1 MIPILI
7 LIVGIV
13 LIVLNFKAIK
23 KEDNSFEKILQRE
36 ESREKDYDLDIIEIR
51 KSFAETVLE
60 LQKEIEDLKISIN
73 DIKNNNK
80 RDDIIYNEEK
90 SQNRNTLINYSE
102 GELEIDNFNLNNTLN
117 VKIDDNF
124 PGKSRNKEINIKV
137 DENSKLNKVKELL
150 DNGLN
155 NDEICEELS
164 IGKGEVLLI
173 RSLLKR

>member
-1 MIPILI
+1 MIPVLILI
-7 LIVGIV
+7 LGII

-36 ESREKDYDLDIIEIR
+36 EVREKDYDLDIIEIR

-73 DIKNNNK
+73 TIKNTNK
-80 RDDIIYNEEK
+80 RNDIIYNEEK
-90 SQNRNTLINYSE
+90 LNSNILIEDIKDRLEVEKPNLIN
-102 GELEIDNFNLNNTLN
+102 NLD
-117 VKIDDNF
+117 V
-124 PGKSRNKEINIKV
+124 EINDDFPEKSKENEV
-137 DENSKLNKVKELL
+137 DENSKLNRVKELL
-150 DNGLN
+150 DNGLDD
-155 NDEICEELS
+155 DEICEELS

>member
-1 MIPILI
+1 MIPVLILI
-7 LIVGIV
+7 LGII

-36 ESREKDYDLDIIEIR
+36 EVREKDYDLDIIEIR

-73 DIKNNNK
+73 TIKNSNK
-80 RDDIIYNEEK
+80 RDDITYNEEK
-90 SQNRNTLINYSE
+90 LESNTFIEDYKDKLE
-102 GELEIDNFNLNNTLN
+102 GEKTNLSNNLDIEINDNFSE
-117 VKIDDNF
+117 KSKDN
-124 PGKSRNKEINIKV
+124 EV

-155 NDEICEELS
+155 DDEICEELS

>member
-1 MIPILI
+1 MIPVLILI
-7 LIVGIV
+7 LGII

-23 KEDNSFEKILQRE
+23 KEDNSFENILQRE

-73 DIKNNNK
+73 TIKNTNK
-80 RDDIIYNEEK
+80 RDDIIYNEENLK
-90 SQNRNTLINYSE
+90 SNILIDHNESK
-102 GELEIDNFNLNNTLN
+102 LEVEKSNLSNNLDIETDDDFTEKSKDN
-117 VKIDDNF
+117 
-124 PGKSRNKEINIKV
+124 EV
-137 DENSKLNKVKELL
+137 DENSKLNRVKELL

-155 NDEICEELS
+155 DDEICEELS
-164 IGKGEVLLI
+164 MGKGEVLLI

>member
-1 MIPILI
+1 MILVLILI
-7 LIVGIV
+7 LGII

-36 ESREKDYDLDIIEIR
+36 EVREKDYDLDIIEIR

-73 DIKNNNK
+73 TIKNTNK
-80 RDDIIYNEEK
+80 RDDIIYNGEK
-90 SQNRNTLINYSE
+90 LNSNTFIEDYKDKLE
-102 GELEIDNFNLNNTLN
+102 GEKTNLSNNLD
-117 VKIDDNF
+117 I
-124 PGKSRNKEINIKV
+124 EINDDFLEKLNDNEV
-137 DENSKLNKVKELL
+137 DENSKLNRVKELL

-155 NDEICEELS
+155 DDEICEELS

>member
-1 MIPILI
+1 MIPVLILI
-7 LIVGIV
+7 LGII

-36 ESREKDYDLDIIEIR
+36 EVREKDYDLDIIEIR

-73 DIKNNNK
+73 TIKNTNK
-80 RDDIIYNEEK
+80 RNDIIYNEEK
-90 SQNRNTLINYSE
+90 LNSNILIEDNKDRLEVEKPNLIN
-102 GELEIDNFNLNNTLN
+102 NLD
-117 VKIDDNF
+117 V
-124 PGKSRNKEINIKV
+124 EINDDFPEKSKENEV
-137 DENSKLNKVKELL
+137 DENSKLNRVKELL

-155 NDEICEELS
+155 DDEICEELS

>member
-1 MIPILI
+1 MIPVLILI
-7 LIVGIV
+7 LGII

-23 KEDNSFEKILQRE
+23 KEDKSFGKILQRE
-36 ESREKDYDLDIIEIR
+36 EIREKDYDLDIIEIR

-73 DIKNNNK
+73 TIKNSNK
-80 RDDIIYNEEK
+80 RDDIICNEEK
-90 SQNRNTLINYSE
+90 LDNNTFIEDNKDKLE
-102 GELEIDNFNLNNTLN
+102 GEKTNLNNNLDIEIN
-117 VKIDDNF
+117 DNF
-124 PGKSRNKEINIKV
+124 PEKSKDNGV

-155 NDEICEELS
+155 DDEICEELS
-164 IGKGEVLLI
+164 IGKGEVILI

>member
-1 MIPILI
+1 MIPVLILI
-7 LIVGIV
+7 LGII

-36 ESREKDYDLDIIEIR
+36 EVREKDYDLDIIEIR

-73 DIKNNNK
+73 TIKNTNK
-80 RDDIIYNEEK
+80 RDDITYNEEK
-90 SQNRNTLINYSE
+90 LESNTFIEDYKDKLE
-102 GELEIDNFNLNNTLN
+102 GEKTNLSNNLDIEINDNFSE
-117 VKIDDNF
+117 KSKDN
-124 PGKSRNKEINIKV
+124 EV

-155 NDEICEELS
+155 DDEICEELS

>member
-1 MIPILI
+1 MIPVLILI
-7 LIVGIV
+7 LGII

-36 ESREKDYDLDIIEIR
+36 EVREKDYDLDIIEIR

-73 DIKNNNK
+73 TIKNTNK
-80 RDDIIYNEEK
+80 RNDIIYNEEK
-90 SQNRNTLINYSE
+90 LNSNILIEDNKDRLEVEKPNLIN
-102 GELEIDNFNLNNTLN
+102 NLD
-117 VKIDDNF
+117 V
-124 PGKSRNKEINIKV
+124 EINDDFPEKSKENEV
-137 DENSKLNKVKELL
+137 DENSKLNRVKELL
-150 DNGLN
+150 DNGLDD
-155 NDEICEELS
+155 DEICEELS

>member
-1 MIPILI
+1 MIPVLILI
-7 LIVGIV
+7 LGII

-36 ESREKDYDLDIIEIR
+36 EVREKDYDLDIIEIR

-73 DIKNNNK
+73 TIKNTNK
-80 RDDIIYNEEK
+80 RNDIIYNEEK
-90 SQNRNTLINYSE
+90 LNSNILIEDIKDRLEVEKANLIN
-102 GELEIDNFNLNNTLN
+102 NLD
-117 VKIDDNF
+117 V
-124 PGKSRNKEINIKV
+124 EINDDFPEKSKENEV
-137 DENSKLNKVKELL
+137 DENSKLNRVKELL
-150 DNGLN
+150 DNGLDD
-155 NDEICEELS
+155 DEICEELS

>member
-1 MIPILI
+1 MIILIPVLILI
-7 LIVGIV
+7 LGII

-36 ESREKDYDLDIIEIR
+36 EVREKDYDLDIIEIR

-73 DIKNNNK
+73 TIKNSNK
-80 RDDIIYNEEK
+80 RDDITYNEEK
-90 SQNRNTLINYSE
+90 LERNTFIEDYKDKLE
-102 GELEIDNFNLNNTLN
+102 GEKTNLSNNLDIEINDNFSE
-117 VKIDDNF
+117 KSKDN
-124 PGKSRNKEINIKV
+124 EV

-155 NDEICEELS
+155 DDEICEELS

>member
-1 MIPILI
+1 MIPVLILI
-7 LIVGIV
+7 LGII

-23 KEDNSFEKILQRE
+23 KEDNSFGKILQRE
-36 ESREKDYDLDIIEIR
+36 EIREKDYDLDIIEIR

-73 DIKNNNK
+73 TIKNSNK
-80 RDDIIYNEEK
+80 RDDIICNEEK
-90 SQNRNTLINYSE
+90 IDNNTFIEDNKDKLE
-102 GELEIDNFNLNNTLN
+102 GEKTNLNNNLDIEIN
-117 VKIDDNF
+117 DNF
-124 PGKSRNKEINIKV
+124 PEKSKDNGV

-155 NDEICEELS
+155 DDEICEELS

>member
-1 MIPILI
+1 MIKLIPILI
-7 LIVGIV
+7 LMIGII

-73 DIKNNNK
+73 TIKNSNK

-90 SQNRNTLINYSE
+90 LNSNTSIEESK
-102 GELEIDNFNLNNTLN
+102 GKLEIENANLKNNLDIE
-117 VKIDDNF
+117 IDDNF
-124 PGKSRNKEINIKV
+124 PEKSKDNEV
-137 DENSKLNKVKELL
+137 DENSKLNRVKELL

-155 NDEICEELS
+155 DDEICEELS

>member
-1 MIPILI
+1 MIPVLILI
-7 LIVGIV
+7 LGII

-23 KEDNSFEKILQRE
+23 KEDNSFGKILQRE
-36 ESREKDYDLDIIEIR
+36 EIREKDYDLDIIEIR

-73 DIKNNNK
+73 TIKNSNK
-80 RDDIIYNEEK
+80 RDDIICNEEK
-90 SQNRNTLINYSE
+90 LDNNTFIEDNKDKLE
-102 GELEIDNFNLNNTLN
+102 GEKTNLNNNLDIEIN
-117 VKIDDNF
+117 DNF
-124 PGKSRNKEINIKV
+124 PEKSKDNGV

-155 NDEICEELS
+155 DDEICEELS
-164 IGKGEVLLI
+164 IGKGEVILI

>member
-1 MIPILI
+1 MIPVLILI
-7 LIVGIV
+7 LGII

-36 ESREKDYDLDIIEIR
+36 EVREKDYDLDIIEIR

-73 DIKNNNK
+73 TIKNSNK
-80 RDDIIYNEEK
+80 RDDITYNEEK
-90 SQNRNTLINYSE
+90 LESNTFIEDYKDKLEGEKTNLINN
-102 GELEIDNFNLNNTLN
+102 LDIEINDNFSE
-117 VKIDDNF
+117 KSKDN
-124 PGKSRNKEINIKV
+124 EV

-155 NDEICEELS
+155 DDEICEELS

>member
-1 MIPILI
+1 MIPVLILI
-7 LIVGIV
+7 LGII

-23 KEDNSFEKILQRE
+23 KEDNSFGKILQRE
-36 ESREKDYDLDIIEIR
+36 EIREKDYDLDIIEIR

-73 DIKNNNK
+73 TIKNLNK

-90 SQNRNTLINYSE
+90 LDNNTFIEDNKDKLE
-102 GELEIDNFNLNNTLN
+102 GEETNLNNNLDIEIN
-117 VKIDDNF
+117 DNF
-124 PGKSRNKEINIKV
+124 PEKSKDNGV

-155 NDEICEELS
+155 DDEICEELS

-173 RSLLKR
+173 RSLLIR

>member
-1 MIPILI
+1 LIPILI
-7 LIVGIV
+7 LMIGII

-73 DIKNNNK
+73 TIKNSNK

-90 SQNRNTLINYSE
+90 LNSNTSIEESK
-102 GELEIDNFNLNNTLN
+102 GKLEIENANLKNNLDIE
-117 VKIDDNF
+117 IDDNF
-124 PGKSRNKEINIKV
+124 PEKSKDNEV
-137 DENSKLNKVKELL
+137 DENSKLNRVKELL

-155 NDEICEELS
+155 DDEICEELS

>member
-1 MIPILI
+1 MIPVLILI
-7 LIVGIV
+7 LGII

-23 KEDNSFEKILQRE
+23 KEDNSFERILQRE
-36 ESREKDYDLDIIEIR
+36 EIREKDYDLDIIEIR

-73 DIKNNNK
+73 TIKNANK

-90 SQNRNTLINYSE
+90 LDNNTFIEDNKDK
-102 GELEIDNFNLNNTLN
+102 LEEEKTNLNNNLDIEIN
-117 VKIDDNF
+117 DNF
-124 PGKSRNKEINIKV
+124 PEKSKDSGV

-155 NDEICEELS
+155 DDEICEELS

>member
-1 MIPILI
+1 MIPVLILI
-7 LIVGIV
+7 LGII

-36 ESREKDYDLDIIEIR
+36 EVREKDYDLDIIEIR

-73 DIKNNNK
+73 TIKNSNK
-80 RDDIIYNEEK
+80 RDDITYNEEK
-90 SQNRNTLINYSE
+90 LERNTFIEDYKDKLE
-102 GELEIDNFNLNNTLN
+102 GEKTNLSNNLDIEINDNFSE
-117 VKIDDNF
+117 KSKDN
-124 PGKSRNKEINIKV
+124 EV

-155 NDEICEELS
+155 DDEICEELS

>member
-1 MIPILI
+1 MIPVLILI
-7 LIVGIV
+7 LGII

-36 ESREKDYDLDIIEIR
+36 EVREKDYDLDIIEIR

-73 DIKNNNK
+73 TIKNTNK
-80 RDDIIYNEEK
+80 RDDITYNEEK
-90 SQNRNTLINYSE
+90 LDNNTFIEDYKKK
-102 GELEIDNFNLNNTLN
+102 LEREKTNLNNNLDIEIN
-117 VKIDDNF
+117 DNF
-124 PGKSRNKEINIKV
+124 SEKSKDNEV

-155 NDEICEELS
+155 DDEICEELS

>member
-1 MIPILI
+1 MIPVLILI
-7 LIVGIV
+7 LGVI

-36 ESREKDYDLDIIEIR
+36 EIREKDYDLDIIEIR
-51 KSFAETVLE
+51 KSFAETILE
-60 LQKEIEDLKISIN
+60 LQKEIEDLKISIKT
-73 DIKNNNK
+73 IKNTNK

-90 SQNRNTLINYSE
+90 LESNTFIEDYKDKLE
-102 GELEIDNFNLNNTLN
+102 GEKTNLSNNLDIEIN
-117 VKIDDNF
+117 DNF
-124 PGKSRNKEINIKV
+124 PEKSKNNEV
-137 DENSKLNKVKELL
+137 DENSKLNRVKDLL

-155 NDEICEELS
+155 DDEICEELS

>member
-1 MIPILI
+1 MIILIPVLILI
-7 LIVGIV
+7 LGII

-36 ESREKDYDLDIIEIR
+36 EVREKDYDLDIIEIR

-73 DIKNNNK
+73 TIKNSNK
-80 RDDIIYNEEK
+80 RDDITYNEEK
-90 SQNRNTLINYSE
+90 LESNTFIEDYKDKLE
-102 GELEIDNFNLNNTLN
+102 GEKTNLSNNLDIEINDNFSE
-117 VKIDDNF
+117 KSKDN
-124 PGKSRNKEINIKV
+124 EV

-155 NDEICEELS
+155 DDEICEELS

>member
-1 MIPILI
+1 MIPVLILI
-7 LIVGIV
+7 LGII

-36 ESREKDYDLDIIEIR
+36 EIREKDYDLDIIEIR

-60 LQKEIEDLKISIN
+60 LQREIEDLKISIN
-73 DIKNNNK
+73 TIKNTNK

-90 SQNRNTLINYSE
+90 L
-102 GELEIDNFNLNNTLN
+102 DNNTFIEDNKYKLEEKTN
-117 VKIDDNF
+117 LSNNLDIEINDNF
-124 PGKSRNKEINIKV
+124 PEKSKDNEI
-137 DENSKLNKVKELL
+137 DENSKLNRVKELL

-155 NDEICEELS
+155 DNEICEELS

>member
-7 LIVGIV
+7 LMIGII

-73 DIKNNNK
+73 TIKNSNK

-90 SQNRNTLINYSE
+90 LNSNTSIEESK
-102 GELEIDNFNLNNTLN
+102 GKLEIENANLKNNLDIE
-117 VKIDDNF
+117 IDDNF
-124 PGKSRNKEINIKV
+124 PEKSKDNEV
-137 DENSKLNKVKELL
+137 DENSKLNRVKELL

-155 NDEICEELS
+155 DDEICEELS